1 MIALITVTIS
11 NHFFSY
17 DDIWDGT
24 SKKSGND
31 FAQKME
37 ILTGGFE
44 RYMKE
49 YFYPAKVK
57 TPFDPMTRDVRT
69 AGPWY

>member
-1 MIALITVTIS
+1 MTIS
-11 NHFFSY
+11 NYFFFSY

-49 YFYPAKVK
+49 YFYAAKVK
-57 TPFDPMTRDVRT
+57 TLNDLWTGHFST
-69 AGPWY
+69 AILTLKF

>member
-1 MIALITVTIS
+1 V
-11 NHFFSY
+11 NHILNIFISY

-31 FAQKME
+31 FTQKMV

-49 YFYPAKVK
+49 YFYEAKVSN
-57 TPFDPMTRDVRT
+57 F
-69 AGPWY
+69 YI

>member
-1 MIALITVTIS
+1 M
-11 NHFFSY
+11 NHKLNIFISY

-31 FAQKME
+31 FTQKMV

-49 YFYPAKVK
+49 YFYEAKVSLSI
-57 TPFDPMTRDVRT
+57 THIL
-69 AGPWY
+69 